1 MRRTHQAKEPRRST
15 QGDGRIRA
23 TAVRKATAGAPKR
36 LGWKPR
42 DILAL
47 FVLTFRRWSADKVP
61 KLAAALA
68 YYTAFSIGPIILIA
82 IAAAGLVFGSDA
94 ARAGVSSQISALV
107 GDKAGESI
115 QTLLQNSW
123 KPSTGIVATI
133 LGALGLVFGSMG
145 VFGELQ
151 DSLNIIW
158 SMKKKEGRGILG
170 TLKDRL
176 LSFGMVAG
184 IGFLLLVSLVLS
196 AGLEAL
202 NEAVLGGKDA
212 GLVVRILQEAVSL
225 ALISLLFAFCF
236 KVLPDARTRWRDVGI
251 GAFLTAALFTLGK
264 FLIGLYLGKSSI
276 GSAFGAAG
284 SLALL
289 LLWVFYSAQIF
300 YFGAEFTKA
309 TADTHGAPPKP
320 DPDAVPDRRMGL
332 G

>member
-1 MRRTHQAKEPRRST
+1 MRHSQQAKRPPRSAHGARSRR
-15 QGDGRIRA
+15 QRA
-23 TAVRKATAGAPKR
+23 LSHPKR
-36 LGWKPR
+36 LGWTPR
-42 DILAL
+42 DVLAL
-47 FVLTFRRWSADKVP
+47 FVLTFKRWSADKVP

-82 IAAAGLVFGSDA
+82 IAAAGLIFGSDA

-123 KPSTGIVATI
+123 KPSAGIVATI
-133 LGALGLVFGSMG
+133 LGGLGLVFGSMG

-158 SMKKKEGRGILG
+158 EMKKKEGRGILG
-170 TLKDRL
+170 TIKDRL

-202 NEAVLGGKDA
+202 NDWALGGKEA
-212 GLVVRILQEAVSL
+212 GTLLRILQEAVSL
-225 ALISLLFAFCF
+225 ALITLLFAFSF
-236 KVLPDARTRWRDVGI
+236 KVLPDARTRWRDVWI

-264 FLIGLYLGKSSI
+264 FLIGLYLGRSAI
-276 GSAFGAAG
+276 GTAFGAAG

-289 LLWVFYSAQIF
+289 LLWVYYSAQIF
-300 YFGAEFTKA
+300 FFGAEFTKA

-320 DPDAVPDRRMGL
+320 DPDAAPDPRPGL
-332 G
+332 R